1 MCSLGRAGMMMWVV
15 LTFGYLAYPGATLAQ
30 RRDGGFGQGL
40 RSKAFESA
48 PGFGG
53 RRDGEL
59 PMMNP
64 VPSGVGPGRRFGRGD
79 GMPGG
84 PGGPSYNL
92 NPPYYLPGQTYGGP
106 YPNQSLPNTGQ
117 PYQAADGN
125 WYYPDGRPYST
136 ASAPTVAN
144 PGRPYLAT
152 DGNWYYPDGRPYS
165 TASAP
170 TVADPGRPYL
180 ATDGN
185 WYYPDGR
192 PYSTASAPTV
202 ADPGRPYLAV
212 DGNWYYPDGRP
223 YSTAETTAS
232 RPTTA
237 AAGVTQAVMNVLPD
251 SGRPTAATL
260 TAPATVTPAVNVL
273 PDLERPPV
281 VEKNNIVRTQVS
293 AAPPSIRNDLAQGLA
308 RALEE
313 GMDRLENS
321 LREALFSEAD
331 EAAFLAIYKRSF
343 TDDTPQFRL
352 ARKNIKYLDADELRQ
367 GLIIDGIV
375 DAGARVYPAKLEL
388 SAKFGTFKKAVLDD
402 RSVAE
407 YDRSARGLL
416 KTYQQV
422 AQSPDFNELKVPDH
436 DQIQAELVK
445 LRHIVELRQRLVE
458 AKETATGGMITLD
471 KRFRIVSYP
480 GLTRDT
486 VQAID
491 SQVCLWG
498 TGSGMV
504 EVRDAELLDLG
515 VPLLNSA
522 ASPLP
527 ETPRPPAS
535 TGTVVY
541 NPKNSPVTVHY
552 VVDGAPFQL
561 KPGESRSHE
570 VKANSRFTYNRG
582 ETLGDATYQLIAG
595 TYKFSIQDRAWQVT
609 KESFSVVIVSLTN
622 NYDFHCEVD
631 GQPRVIPPQKTLEL
645 ASIYPMSIRFD
656 RGHGQG
662 MACKLIDESLKVTVG
677 VAPGSAGLDLFPG
690 TSQEL
695 CLHPTASEPIASQAQ
710 PGLAMPPKLGRQSVL
725 PTVDDLR

>member
-1 MCSLGRAGMMMWVV
+1 MYSLGRAGMMTWVV
-15 LTFGYLAYPGATLAQ
+15 LTFGYLAYPGTTLAQ
-30 RRDGGFGQGL
+30 RRDGGFLQGFK
-40 RSKAFESA
+40 SKAFETT

-53 RRDGEL
+53 RRDGEP

-79 GMPGG
+79 GRPGG

-92 NPPYYLPGQTYGGP
+92 NPPYYLPGQTSGGP

-117 PYQAADGN
+117 PYQTADGNWYYPDGRPYSTASAPTVANPGSPYLATDGN

-144 PGRPYLAT
+144 PGRPYLA
-152 DGNWYYPDGRPYS
+152 
-165 TASAP
+165 
-170 TVADPGRPYL
+170 
-180 ATDGN
+180 
-185 WYYPDGR
+185 
-192 PYSTASAPTV
+192 
-202 ADPGRPYLAV
+202 V

-223 YSTAETTAS
+223 YSTTETTAP

-237 AAGVTQAVMNVLPD
+237 AAEVTPVANVLPD
-251 SGRPTAATL
+251 SERPTAAAP
-260 TAPATVTPAVNVL
+260 TAPAPVTPAVNVL
-273 PDLERPPV
+273 PDLERPTV
-281 VEKNNIVRTQVS
+281 LENNLVRTQVS
-293 AAPPSIRNDLAQGLA
+293 AAPPSIRNDLAQELV
-308 RALEE
+308 RSLEE

-343 TDDTPQFRL
+343 TEDTPQFRL
-352 ARKNIKYLDADELRQ
+352 ARKNIKYLDADELLQ
-367 GLIIDGIV
+367 GLIIDGVV
-375 DAGARVYPAKLEL
+375 DAGAQVYPAKLEL
-388 SAKFGTFKKAVLDD
+388 SAKFGTLKRAVLDD

-407 YDRSARGLL
+407 YDRSAKGLL
-416 KTYQQV
+416 KTYQQ
-422 AQSPDFNELKVPDH
+422 AARSPAFNELKVPDH
-436 DQIQAELVK
+436 DQIQAELAK

-458 AKETATGGMITLD
+458 AKETTIGGMITMD

-480 GLTRDT
+480 GLPKDT

-515 VPLLNSA
+515 VPLLKCA

-527 ETPRPPAS
+527 ETPRPPAP

-541 NPKNSPVTVHY
+541 NPKDSPVTVHY
-552 VVDGAPFQL
+552 VIDGAPFQL

-582 ETLGDATYQLIAG
+582 ETLGNVTYQLIVG

-609 KESFSVVIVSLTN
+609 KGSFSVVIDNSAN
-622 NYDFHCEVD
+622 GYDFHCEVD

-645 ASIYPMSIRFD
+645 ASNYPMSIRFD

-662 MACKLIDESLKVTVG
+662 TACKLIDESLKVTVG
-677 VAPGSAGLDLFPG
+677 VAPGSAGLDLFLG
-690 TSQEL
+690 TSQEI
-695 CLHPTASEPIASQAQ
+695 CLHPTASESITSQAQ
-710 PGLAMPPKLGRQSVL
+710 PGLAMPLKLGRQSVL

>member
-1 MCSLGRAGMMMWVV
+1 M
-15 LTFGYLAYPGATLAQ
+15 LTFGYLAYPGTTLAQ
-30 RRDGGFGQGL
+30 RRDGGFLQGFK
-40 RSKAFESA
+40 SKAFETT

-53 RRDGEL
+53 RRDGEP

-117 PYQAADGN
+117 PYQTADGNWYYPDGRPYSTASAPTVANPGSPYLATDGN

-144 PGRPYLAT
+144 PGRPYLA
-152 DGNWYYPDGRPYS
+152 
-165 TASAP
+165 
-170 TVADPGRPYL
+170 
-180 ATDGN
+180 
-185 WYYPDGR
+185 
-192 PYSTASAPTV
+192 
-202 ADPGRPYLAV
+202 V

-223 YSTAETTAS
+223 YSTTETTAP

-237 AAGVTQAVMNVLPD
+237 TAEVTPVANVLSD
-251 SGRPTAATL
+251 SERPTAATP
-260 TAPATVTPAVNVL
+260 TAPAPVTPAVNVL
-273 PDLERPPV
+273 PDLERPTV
-281 VEKNNIVRTQVS
+281 LENNLVRTQVS
-293 AAPPSIRNDLAQGLA
+293 AAPPSIRNDLAQGLV
-308 RALEE
+308 RSLEE

-343 TDDTPQFRL
+343 TEDTPQFRL
-352 ARKNIKYLDADELRQ
+352 ARKNIKYLDADELLQ
-367 GLIIDGIV
+367 GLIIDGVV
-375 DAGARVYPAKLEL
+375 DAGAQVYPAKLEL
-388 SAKFGTFKKAVLDD
+388 SAKFGTLKRAVLDD

-407 YDRSARGLL
+407 YDRSAKGLL
-416 KTYQQV
+416 KTYQQ
-422 AQSPDFNELKVPDH
+422 AARSPAFNELKVPDH
-436 DQIQAELVK
+436 DQIQAELAK

-458 AKETATGGMITLD
+458 AKETATGGMITMD

-480 GLTRDT
+480 GLPRDT

-498 TGSGMV
+498 TGLGRV

-515 VPLLNSA
+515 VPLLNCA

-527 ETPRPPAS
+527 ETPRPPAP

-541 NPKNSPVTVHY
+541 NPKDSPGTVHY

-582 ETLGDATYQLIAG
+582 ETLGNVTYQLIVG

-609 KESFSVVIVSLTN
+609 KGSFSVVIDNSAN
-622 NYDFHCEVD
+622 GYDFHCEVD

-645 ASIYPMSIRFD
+645 AGIYPMSIRFD

-677 VAPGSAGLDLFPG
+677 VAPGSAGLDLFLG
-690 TSQEL
+690 TSQEI
-695 CLHPTASEPIASQAQ
+695 CLHPTASESITSQAQ
-710 PGLAMPPKLGRQSVL
+710 PGLAMPLKLGRQSVL

>member
-1 MCSLGRAGMMMWVV
+1 MYSLGRAGMMTWVV
-15 LTFGYLAYPGATLAQ
+15 LTFGYLAYPGTTLAQ
-30 RRDGGFGQGL
+30 RRDGGFLQGFK
-40 RSKAFESA
+40 SKAFETT

-53 RRDGEL
+53 RRDGEP

-79 GMPGG
+79 GRPGG

-117 PYQAADGN
+117 PYQTADGN

-144 PGRPYLAT
+144 PGRPYLA
-152 DGNWYYPDGRPYS
+152 
-165 TASAP
+165 
-170 TVADPGRPYL
+170 
-180 ATDGN
+180 
-185 WYYPDGR
+185 
-192 PYSTASAPTV
+192 
-202 ADPGRPYLAV
+202 V

-223 YSTAETTAS
+223 YSTTETTAP

-237 AAGVTQAVMNVLPD
+237 AAEVTPVANVLPD
-251 SGRPTAATL
+251 SERPTAAAP
-260 TAPATVTPAVNVL
+260 TAPAPVTPAVNVL
-273 PDLERPPV
+273 PDLERPTV
-281 VEKNNIVRTQVS
+281 LENNLVRTQVS
-293 AAPPSIRNDLAQGLA
+293 AAPPSIRNDLAQELV
-308 RALEE
+308 RSLEE

-343 TDDTPQFRL
+343 TEDTPQFRL
-352 ARKNIKYLDADELRQ
+352 ARKNIKYLDADELLQ
-367 GLIIDGIV
+367 GLIIDGVV
-375 DAGARVYPAKLEL
+375 DAGAQVYPAKLEL
-388 SAKFGTFKKAVLDD
+388 SAKFGTLKRAVLDD
-402 RSVAE
+402 RSIAE
-407 YDRSARGLL
+407 YDRSVKGLL

-422 AQSPDFNELKVPDH
+422 ARSPAFNELKVPDH
-436 DQIQAELVK
+436 DQIQAELAK

-458 AKETATGGMITLD
+458 AKETTIGGMITMD

-480 GLTRDT
+480 GLPKDT

-515 VPLLNSA
+515 VPLLKCA

-527 ETPRPPAS
+527 ETPRPPAP

-541 NPKNSPVTVHY
+541 NPKDSPVTVHY
-552 VVDGAPFQL
+552 VIDGAPFQL

-582 ETLGDATYQLIAG
+582 ETLGNVTYQLIAG

-609 KESFSVVIVSLTN
+609 KGSFSVVIDNSAN
-622 NYDFHCEVD
+622 GYDFHCEVD

-645 ASIYPMSIRFD
+645 ASNYPMSIRFD

-662 MACKLIDESLKVTVG
+662 TACKLIDESLKVTVG
-677 VAPGSAGLDLFPG
+677 VAPGSAGLDLFLG

-695 CLHPTASEPIASQAQ
+695 CLHPTASESITSQAQ

>member
-1 MCSLGRAGMMMWVV
+1 MSPGPSTPTDIARERPVMCSLGRAGMMTWVL
-15 LTFGYLAYPGATLAQ
+15 LTFGYLAYPGTTLAQ
-30 RRDGGFGQGL
+30 RRDGDFVQGFK
-40 RSKAFESA
+40 SKAFESR

-53 RRDGEL
+53 RRDGEP

-64 VPSGVGPGRRFGRGD
+64 VPYGVGPGRRFGRGD

-84 PGGPSYNL
+84 PGRPSYNL
-92 NPPYYLPGQTYGGP
+92 NPPYYHLAQTYGGP
-106 YPNQSLPNTGQ
+106 YPNQSSLSTGQ

-136 ASAPTVAN
+136 AAAPTLAN

-165 TASAP
+165 T
-170 TVADPGRPYL
+170 T
-180 ATDGN
+180 
-185 WYYPDGR
+185 
-192 PYSTASAPTV
+192 
-202 ADPGRPYLAV
+202 
-212 DGNWYYPDGRP
+212 
-223 YSTAETTAS
+223 ETTAP

-237 AAGVTQAVMNVLPD
+237 AAE
-251 SGRPTAATL
+251 
-260 TAPATVTPAVNVL
+260 VTPAVNVL
-273 PDLERPPV
+273 PDPERLTV
-281 VEKNNIVRTQVS
+281 VENNLVRTQVS
-293 AAPPSIRNDLAQGLA
+293 AAPPSIRNDLAQGLV
-308 RALEE
+308 RWLEE

-343 TDDTPQFRL
+343 TEDTPQFRL

-367 GLIIDGIV
+367 GLIIDGVV
-375 DAGARVYPAKLEL
+375 DAGAQVYPAKLEL
-388 SAKFGTFKKAVLDD
+388 SAKFGTLKRAVLDD

-407 YDRSARGLL
+407 YDRSAKGLL

-422 AQSPDFNELKVPDH
+422 ARSPDFNELKVPDH
-436 DQIQAELVK
+436 DQIQAELAK

-458 AKETATGGMITLD
+458 AKETATGGMITMD

-480 GLTRDT
+480 GLPRDT

-491 SQVCLWG
+491 SQVCLCG
-498 TGSGMV
+498 TGLGMV

-515 VPLLNSA
+515 VPLLNCA

-527 ETPRPPAS
+527 ETPRPPAP

-541 NPKNSPVTVHY
+541 NPKDSPVTVHY
-552 VVDGAPFQL
+552 VIDGAPFQL

-582 ETLGDATYQLIAG
+582 ETLGNVTYQLIAG

-609 KESFSVVIVSLTN
+609 KGSFSVVIDNSAN
-622 NYDFHCEVD
+622 GYDFHCEVD
-631 GQPRVIPPQKTLEL
+631 GQPRVIPPPKTLEL

-677 VAPGSAGLDLFPG
+677 VAPGSRRA
-690 TSQEL
+690 
-695 CLHPTASEPIASQAQ
+695 
-710 PGLAMPPKLGRQSVL
+710 
-725 PTVDDLR
+725 

>member
-1 MCSLGRAGMMMWVV
+1 MYSLGRAGMMTWVV
-15 LTFGYLAYPGATLAQ
+15 LTFGYLAYPGTTLAQ
-30 RRDGGFGQGL
+30 RRDGGFLQGFK
-40 RSKAFESA
+40 SKAFETT

-53 RRDGEL
+53 RRDGEP

-106 YPNQSLPNTGQ
+106 FPNQSLPNTGQ
-117 PYQAADGN
+117 PYQTADGN

-136 ASAPTVAN
+136 ASAPTLAN
-144 PGRPYLAT
+144 PGPPYLAT

-170 TVADPGRPYL
+170 TL
-180 ATDGN
+180 AN
-185 WYYPDGR
+185 
-192 PYSTASAPTV
+192 
-202 ADPGRPYLAV
+202 PGRPYLAV

-223 YSTAETTAS
+223 YSTTETTAP

-237 AAGVTQAVMNVLPD
+237 AAEVTPVANVLPD
-251 SGRPTAATL
+251 SERPTAATP
-260 TAPATVTPAVNVL
+260 TAPAPVTPAVNVL
-273 PDLERPPV
+273 PDLERPTV
-281 VEKNNIVRTQVS
+281 LENNLVRTQVS
-293 AAPPSIRNDLAQGLA
+293 AAPPSIRNDLAQELV
-308 RALEE
+308 RSLEE

-343 TDDTPQFRL
+343 TEDTPQFRL
-352 ARKNIKYLDADELRQ
+352 ARKNIKYLDADELLQ
-367 GLIIDGIV
+367 GLIIDGVV
-375 DAGARVYPAKLEL
+375 DAGAQVYPAKLEL
-388 SAKFGTFKKAVLDD
+388 SAKFGTLKRAVLDD
-402 RSVAE
+402 RSIAE
-407 YDRSARGLL
+407 YDRSVKGLL

-422 AQSPDFNELKVPDH
+422 ARSPAFNELKVPDH
-436 DQIQAELVK
+436 DQIQAELAK

-458 AKETATGGMITLD
+458 AKETTIGGMITMD

-480 GLTRDT
+480 GLPKDT

-515 VPLLNSA
+515 VPLLKCA

-527 ETPRPPAS
+527 ETPRPPAP

-541 NPKNSPVTVHY
+541 NPKDSPVTVHY
-552 VVDGAPFQL
+552 VIDGAPFQL

-582 ETLGDATYQLIAG
+582 ETLGNVTYQLIAG

-609 KESFSVVIVSLTN
+609 KGSFSVVIDNSAN
-622 NYDFHCEVD
+622 GYDFHCEVD

-645 ASIYPMSIRFD
+645 ASNYPMSIRFD

-662 MACKLIDESLKVTVG
+662 TACKLIDESLKVTVG
-677 VAPGSAGLDLFPG
+677 VAPGSAGLDLFLG

-695 CLHPTASEPIASQAQ
+695 CLHPTASESITSQAQ

>member
-1 MCSLGRAGMMMWVV
+1 MYSLGRAGMITWVV
-15 LTFGYLAYPGATLAQ
+15 LTFGYLAYPGTTLAQ
-30 RRDGGFGQGL
+30 RRDGGFLQGFK
-40 RSKAFESA
+40 SKAFETT

-53 RRDGEL
+53 RRDGEP

-117 PYQAADGN
+117 PYQTADGNWYYPDGRPYSTASAPTVANPGSPYLATDGN

-144 PGRPYLAT
+144 PGRPYLA
-152 DGNWYYPDGRPYS
+152 
-165 TASAP
+165 
-170 TVADPGRPYL
+170 
-180 ATDGN
+180 
-185 WYYPDGR
+185 
-192 PYSTASAPTV
+192 
-202 ADPGRPYLAV
+202 V

-223 YSTAETTAS
+223 YSTTETTAP

-237 AAGVTQAVMNVLPD
+237 TAEVTPVANVLSD
-251 SGRPTAATL
+251 SERPTAATP
-260 TAPATVTPAVNVL
+260 TAPAPVTPAVNVL
-273 PDLERPPV
+273 PDLERPTV
-281 VEKNNIVRTQVS
+281 LENNLVRTQVS
-293 AAPPSIRNDLAQGLA
+293 AAPPSIRNDLAQGLV
-308 RALEE
+308 RSLEE

-343 TDDTPQFRL
+343 TEDTPQFRL
-352 ARKNIKYLDADELRQ
+352 ARKNIKYLDADELLQ
-367 GLIIDGIV
+367 GLIIDGVV
-375 DAGARVYPAKLEL
+375 DAGAQVYPAKLEL
-388 SAKFGTFKKAVLDD
+388 SAKFGTLKRAVLDD

-407 YDRSARGLL
+407 YDRSAKGLL
-416 KTYQQV
+416 KTYQQ
-422 AQSPDFNELKVPDH
+422 AARSPAFNELKVPDH
-436 DQIQAELVK
+436 DQIQAELAK

-458 AKETATGGMITLD
+458 AKETATGGMITMD

-480 GLTRDT
+480 GLPRDT

-498 TGSGMV
+498 TGLGRV

-515 VPLLNSA
+515 VPLLNCA

-527 ETPRPPAS
+527 ETPRPPAP

-541 NPKNSPVTVHY
+541 NPKDSPGTVHY

-582 ETLGDATYQLIAG
+582 ETLGNVTYQLIVG

-609 KESFSVVIVSLTN
+609 KGSFSVVIDNSAN
-622 NYDFHCEVD
+622 GYDFHCEVD

-645 ASIYPMSIRFD
+645 AGIYPMSIRFD

-677 VAPGSAGLDLFPG
+677 VAPGSAGLDLFLG
-690 TSQEL
+690 TSQEI
-695 CLHPTASEPIASQAQ
+695 CLHPTASESITSQAQ
-710 PGLAMPPKLGRQSVL
+710 PGLAMPLKLGRQSVL

>member
-1 MCSLGRAGMMMWVV
+1 MCSFGRAGMMTWVV
-15 LTFGYLAYPGATLAQ
+15 LTFGYLAYPGTTFAQ
-30 RRDGGFGQGL
+30 RRDGGFFQGL
-40 RSKAFESA
+40 MSKAFETT

-53 RRDGEL
+53 RRDGEP
-59 PMMNP
+59 PMMN
-64 VPSGVGPGRRFGRGD
+64 PSGVGPGRQFGRGD

-84 PGGPSYNL
+84 PGWPSYNL
-92 NPPYYLPGQTYGGP
+92 NSPYYLPGQTYGGP
-106 YPNQSLPNTGQ
+106 YPNRSLPNTGQ

-125 WYYPDGRPYST
+125 WYYPNGGPYST

-144 PGRPYLAT
+144 PGGPYLAV
-152 DGNWYYPDGRPYS
+152 DGK
-165 TASAP
+165 
-170 TVADPGRPYL
+170 
-180 ATDGN
+180 

-212 DGNWYYPDGRP
+212 DGKWYYPDGRP

-232 RPTTA
+232 GPTTA
-237 AAGVTQAVMNVLPD
+237 AARVTPAVNVLPD

-308 RALEE
+308 RSLEK

-375 DAGARVYPAKLEL
+375 DAGAQVYPDKLEL

-416 KTYQQV
+416 KTYQQM
-422 AQSPDFNELKVPDH
+422 ARSPDFNKLKVPDH

-458 AKETATGGMITLD
+458 AKETAIGGMITLD

-480 GLTRDT
+480 GLPRDT

-498 TGSGMV
+498 TDSDMV

-552 VVDGAPFQL
+552 VVDGALFQL

-582 ETLGDATYQLIAG
+582 ETLGNATYQLIAG

-609 KESFSVVIVSLTN
+609 KESFSAVIDNSAN
-622 NYDFHCEVD
+622 SYDFHCEVD
-631 GQPRVIPPQKTLEL
+631 GQPRVIPPQKMLEL

-710 PGLAMPPKLGRQSVL
+710 PSLAMPPKLGRQSVL

>member
-1 MCSLGRAGMMMWVV
+1 M
-15 LTFGYLAYPGATLAQ
+15 LTFGYLAYPGTTLAQ
-30 RRDGGFGQGL
+30 RRDGGFLQGFK
-40 RSKAFESA
+40 SKAFETT

-53 RRDGEL
+53 RRDGEP

-117 PYQAADGN
+117 PYQTADGNWYYPDGRPYSTASAPTVANPGSPYLATDGN

-144 PGRPYLAT
+144 PGRPYLAA

-165 TASAP
+165 T
-170 TVADPGRPYL
+170 T
-180 ATDGN
+180 
-185 WYYPDGR
+185 
-192 PYSTASAPTV
+192 
-202 ADPGRPYLAV
+202 
-212 DGNWYYPDGRP
+212 
-223 YSTAETTAS
+223 ETTAP

-237 AAGVTQAVMNVLPD
+237 TAEVTPVANVLSD
-251 SGRPTAATL
+251 SERPTAATP
-260 TAPATVTPAVNVL
+260 TAPAPVTPAVNVL
-273 PDLERPPV
+273 PDLERPTV
-281 VEKNNIVRTQVS
+281 LENNLVRTQVS
-293 AAPPSIRNDLAQGLA
+293 AAPPSIRNDLAQGLV
-308 RALEE
+308 RSLEE

-343 TDDTPQFRL
+343 TEDTPQFRL
-352 ARKNIKYLDADELRQ
+352 ARKNIKYLDADELLQ
-367 GLIIDGIV
+367 GLIIDGVV
-375 DAGARVYPAKLEL
+375 DAGAQVYPAKLEL
-388 SAKFGTFKKAVLDD
+388 SAKFGTLKRAVLDD

-407 YDRSARGLL
+407 YDRSAKGLL
-416 KTYQQV
+416 KTYQQ
-422 AQSPDFNELKVPDH
+422 AARSPAFNELKVPDH
-436 DQIQAELVK
+436 DQIQAELAK

-458 AKETATGGMITLD
+458 AKETATGGMITMD

-480 GLTRDT
+480 GLPRDT

-498 TGSGMV
+498 TGLGRV

-515 VPLLNSA
+515 VPLLNCA

-527 ETPRPPAS
+527 ETPRPPAP

-541 NPKNSPVTVHY
+541 NPKDSPGTVHY

-582 ETLGDATYQLIAG
+582 ETLGNVTYQLIVG

-609 KESFSVVIVSLTN
+609 KGSFSVVIDNSAN
-622 NYDFHCEVD
+622 GYDFHCEVD

-645 ASIYPMSIRFD
+645 AGIYPMSIRFD

-677 VAPGSAGLDLFPG
+677 VAPGSAGLDLFLG
-690 TSQEL
+690 TSQEI
-695 CLHPTASEPIASQAQ
+695 CLHPTASESITSQAQ
-710 PGLAMPPKLGRQSVL
+710 PGLAMPLKLGRQSVL

>member
-1 MCSLGRAGMMMWVV
+1 MYSLGRAGMMTWVV
-15 LTFGYLAYPGATLAQ
+15 LTFGYLAYPGTTLAQ
-30 RRDGGFGQGL
+30 RRDGGFLQGFK
-40 RSKAFESA
+40 SKAFETT

-53 RRDGEL
+53 RRDGEP

-79 GMPGG
+79 GRPGG

-117 PYQAADGN
+117 PYQTADGNWYYPDGRPYSTASAPTLANPGRPYLAADGN

-144 PGRPYLAT
+144 PGSPYLAT

-165 TASAP
+165 T
-170 TVADPGRPYL
+170 T
-180 ATDGN
+180 
-185 WYYPDGR
+185 
-192 PYSTASAPTV
+192 
-202 ADPGRPYLAV
+202 
-212 DGNWYYPDGRP
+212 
-223 YSTAETTAS
+223 ETTAP

-237 AAGVTQAVMNVLPD
+237 AAEVTPVANVLPD
-251 SGRPTAATL
+251 SERPTAAAP
-260 TAPATVTPAVNVL
+260 TAPAPVTPAVNVL
-273 PDLERPPV
+273 PDLERPTV
-281 VEKNNIVRTQVS
+281 LENNLVRTQVS
-293 AAPPSIRNDLAQGLA
+293 AAPPSIRNDLAQELV
-308 RALEE
+308 RSLEE

-343 TDDTPQFRL
+343 TEDTPQFRL
-352 ARKNIKYLDADELRQ
+352 ARKNIKYLDADELLQ
-367 GLIIDGIV
+367 GLIIDGVV
-375 DAGARVYPAKLEL
+375 DAGAQVYPAKLEL
-388 SAKFGTFKKAVLDD
+388 SAKFGTLKRAVLDD
-402 RSVAE
+402 RSIAE
-407 YDRSARGLL
+407 YDRSVKGLL

-422 AQSPDFNELKVPDH
+422 ARSPAFNELKVPDH
-436 DQIQAELVK
+436 DQIQAELAK

-458 AKETATGGMITLD
+458 AKETTIGGMITMD

-480 GLTRDT
+480 GLPKDT

-515 VPLLNSA
+515 VPLLKCA

-527 ETPRPPAS
+527 ETPRPPAP

-541 NPKNSPVTVHY
+541 NPKDSPVTVHY
-552 VVDGAPFQL
+552 VIDGAPFQL

-582 ETLGDATYQLIAG
+582 ETLGNVTYQLIAG

-609 KESFSVVIVSLTN
+609 KGSFSVVIDNSAN
-622 NYDFHCEVD
+622 GYDFHCEVD

-645 ASIYPMSIRFD
+645 ASNYPMSIRFD

-662 MACKLIDESLKVTVG
+662 TACKLIDESLKVTVG
-677 VAPGSAGLDLFPG
+677 VAPGSAGLDLFLG

-695 CLHPTASEPIASQAQ
+695 CLHPTASESITSQAQ

>member
-1 MCSLGRAGMMMWVV
+1 MRSSRTSPGPSTPTDIEIERLVMCSLGRAGMMMWVV

-125 WYYPDGRPYST
+125 WYYPDGKPYST

-144 PGRPYLAT
+144 
-152 DGNWYYPDGRPYS
+152 
-165 TASAP
+165 
-170 TVADPGRPYL
+170 PGRPYL

-237 AAGVTQAVMNVLPD
+237 AAGDTQAVM
-251 SGRPTAATL
+251 
-260 TAPATVTPAVNVL
+260 NVL

-375 DAGARVYPAKLEL
+375 DAGAQVYPDKLEL
-388 SAKFGTFKKAVLDD
+388 SAKFGTFKNAVLDD

-422 AQSPDFNELKVPDH
+422 AQSPEFNKLKVPDH

-458 AKETATGGMITLD
+458 AKETAIGGMITLD

-480 GLTRDT
+480 GLPRDT
-486 VQAID
+486 VKAID

-498 TGSGMV
+498 TDSDMV

-609 KESFSVVIVSLTN
+609 KGSFSVVIDNSAN
-622 NYDFHCEVD
+622 GYDFHCEVD

-677 VAPGSAGLDLFPG
+677 VAPGSRRA
-690 TSQEL
+690 
-695 CLHPTASEPIASQAQ
+695 
-710 PGLAMPPKLGRQSVL
+710 
-725 PTVDDLR
+725 

>member
-1 MCSLGRAGMMMWVV
+1 MYSLGLAGMMTWVV
-15 LTFGYLAYPGATLAQ
+15 LTFGYLAYPGPTLAQ

-125 WYYPDGRPYST
+125 WYYPDGKPYST

-144 PGRPYLAT
+144 
-152 DGNWYYPDGRPYS
+152 
-165 TASAP
+165 
-170 TVADPGRPYL
+170 PGRPYL

-281 VEKNNIVRTQVS
+281 V
-293 AAPPSIRNDLAQGLA
+293 
-308 RALEE
+308 
-313 GMDRLENS
+313 
-321 LREALFSEAD
+321 
-331 EAAFLAIYKRSF
+331 
-343 TDDTPQFRL
+343 
-352 ARKNIKYLDADELRQ
+352 
-367 GLIIDGIV
+367 
-375 DAGARVYPAKLEL
+375 
-388 SAKFGTFKKAVLDD
+388 
-402 RSVAE
+402 
-407 YDRSARGLL
+407 
-416 KTYQQV
+416 
-422 AQSPDFNELKVPDH
+422 
-436 DQIQAELVK
+436 
-445 LRHIVELRQRLVE
+445 
-458 AKETATGGMITLD
+458 
-471 KRFRIVSYP
+471 
-480 GLTRDT
+480 
-486 VQAID
+486 
-491 SQVCLWG
+491 
-498 TGSGMV
+498 
-504 EVRDAELLDLG
+504 
-515 VPLLNSA
+515 
-522 ASPLP
+522 
-527 ETPRPPAS
+527 
-535 TGTVVY
+535 
-541 NPKNSPVTVHY
+541 
-552 VVDGAPFQL
+552 
-561 KPGESRSHE
+561 
-570 VKANSRFTYNRG
+570 
-582 ETLGDATYQLIAG
+582 
-595 TYKFSIQDRAWQVT
+595 
-609 KESFSVVIVSLTN
+609 
-622 NYDFHCEVD
+622 
-631 GQPRVIPPQKTLEL
+631 
-645 ASIYPMSIRFD
+645 
-656 RGHGQG
+656 
-662 MACKLIDESLKVTVG
+662 
-677 VAPGSAGLDLFPG
+677 
-690 TSQEL
+690 
-695 CLHPTASEPIASQAQ
+695 
-710 PGLAMPPKLGRQSVL
+710 
-725 PTVDDLR
+725 

>member
-1 MCSLGRAGMMMWVV
+1 MYSLGRAGMITWVV
-15 LTFGYLAYPGATLAQ
+15 LTFGYLAYPGTTLAQ
-30 RRDGGFGQGL
+30 RRDGGFLQGFK
-40 RSKAFESA
+40 SKAFETT

-53 RRDGEL
+53 RRDGEP

-117 PYQAADGN
+117 PYQTADGNWYYPDGRPYSTASAPTVANPGSPYLATDGN

-144 PGRPYLAT
+144 PGRPYLAA

-165 TASAP
+165 T
-170 TVADPGRPYL
+170 T
-180 ATDGN
+180 
-185 WYYPDGR
+185 
-192 PYSTASAPTV
+192 
-202 ADPGRPYLAV
+202 
-212 DGNWYYPDGRP
+212 
-223 YSTAETTAS
+223 ETTAP

-237 AAGVTQAVMNVLPD
+237 TAEVTPVANVLSD
-251 SGRPTAATL
+251 SERPTAATP
-260 TAPATVTPAVNVL
+260 TAPAPVTPAVNVL
-273 PDLERPPV
+273 PDLERPTV
-281 VEKNNIVRTQVS
+281 LENNLVRTQVS
-293 AAPPSIRNDLAQGLA
+293 AAPPSIRNDLAQGLV
-308 RALEE
+308 RSLEE

-343 TDDTPQFRL
+343 TEDTPQFRL
-352 ARKNIKYLDADELRQ
+352 ARKNIKYLDADELLQ
-367 GLIIDGIV
+367 GLIIDGVV
-375 DAGARVYPAKLEL
+375 DAGAQVYPAKLEL
-388 SAKFGTFKKAVLDD
+388 SAKFGTLKRAVLDD

-407 YDRSARGLL
+407 YDRSAKGLL
-416 KTYQQV
+416 KTYQQ
-422 AQSPDFNELKVPDH
+422 AARSPAFNELKVPDH
-436 DQIQAELVK
+436 DQIQAELAK

-458 AKETATGGMITLD
+458 AKETATGGMITMD

-480 GLTRDT
+480 GLPRDT

-498 TGSGMV
+498 TGLGRV

-515 VPLLNSA
+515 VPLLNCA

-527 ETPRPPAS
+527 ETPRPPAP

-541 NPKNSPVTVHY
+541 NPKDSPGTVHY

-582 ETLGDATYQLIAG
+582 ETLGNVTYQLIVG

-609 KESFSVVIVSLTN
+609 KGSFSVVIDNSAN
-622 NYDFHCEVD
+622 GYDFHCEVD

-645 ASIYPMSIRFD
+645 AGIYPMSIRFD

-677 VAPGSAGLDLFPG
+677 VAPGSAGLDLFLG
-690 TSQEL
+690 TSQEI
-695 CLHPTASEPIASQAQ
+695 CLHPTASESITSQAQ
-710 PGLAMPPKLGRQSVL
+710 PGLAMPLKLGRQSVL